1 MDFVYGVL
9 MLVFAAATVGFAALC
24 VRVEKR
30 P

>member
-1 MDFVYGVL
+1 MDFVFCAL
-9 MLVFAAATVGFAALC
+9 TLAFAAVTIGFVALC

>member
-1 MDFVYGVL
+1 MDFVFVAST
-9 MLVFAAATVGFAALC
+9 LVFAAVTFGFVALC